1 MLLHV
6 EINPAIMQLTF
17 DHTLLQELKE

>member
-17 DHTLLQELKE
+17 DHILLQELKE